1 MSFEELLKQAGLQ
14 DYSQYFSQD
23 SSDIASALGLTV
35 NKLLNLGS
43 SFNPLVKNS

>member
-23 SSDIASALGLTV
+23 SSEYSVSLRIDW
-35 NKLLNLGS
+35 
-43 SFNPLVKNS
+43 